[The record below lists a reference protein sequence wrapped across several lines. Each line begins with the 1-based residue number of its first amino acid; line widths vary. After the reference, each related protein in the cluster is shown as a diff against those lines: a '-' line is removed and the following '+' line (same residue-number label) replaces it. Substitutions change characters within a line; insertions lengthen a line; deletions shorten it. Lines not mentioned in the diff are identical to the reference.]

1 MAKINMYLSE
11 KGEERLKKVKKLGMI
26 NDLNVGNKVYQL
38 ELAVE
43 IAYNCIEFLDD
54 ESFENVIGKKK
65 RL

>member
-54 ESFENVIGKKK
+54 ESFENVIGKDK